1 MEYWTARSS
10 SGSRLTF
17 FTNEETAQAT
27 TEYILVLAVV
37 VPLLLMV
44 IKKLIQPGFESL
56 TLYVDN
62 LIQKKLFAAD
72 LHTFR
77 ISN

>member
-1 MEYWTARSS
+1 MLEV
-10 SGSRLTF
+10 
-17 FTNEETAQAT
+17 FTGDETAQAT
-27 TEYILVLAVV
+27 TEYVLMLSVI

-44 IKKLIQPGFESL
+44 IKKLIQPGFASL

-62 LIQKKLFAAD
+62 LIQKKLFGAD

-77 ISN
+77 VSN